1 MKTYIV
7 TLVCFLGASACSQT
21 APRAANDAHF
31 VQTSSTQVA
40 AAPASPEAPHEAIA
54 MGDHSDPALAPGSD
68 ASPPKVS
75 EALAPPTMNQP
86 PPAIEPN
93 PTAPHGPIVPVALHS
108 AFAVDASAKP

>member
-1 MKTYIV
+1 M
-7 TLVCFLGASACSQT
+7 

-31 VQTSSTQVA
+31 VQTSSVA
-40 AAPASPEAPHEAIA
+40 EASATPVLLDPPRETIA
-54 MGDHSDPALAPGSD
+54 LVDHSDPALAPGSD

-93 PTAPHGPIVPVALHS
+93 ASAPHGPIVPVALHS
-108 AFAVDASAKP
+108 AFAVDASTKP